1 MASIYE
7 VTGELLALMDMAE
20 QEDMDPQALAD
31 TLEGLTGEFDDKV
44 ESWVKCI
51 KNLEGEA
58 KAVKDEAKRL
68 ADRARTIENNTKRM
82 KETVLACLKA
92 LGKTEAGVLLK
103 AKVQKNGGVLPLVFL
118 EGFEAKDAPELLR
131 TIEYKFDNDAI
142 REALDGGKDL
152 GFVHYGER
160 GESLRIK

>member
-31 TLEGLTGEFDDKV
+31 TLEGLEGEFDDKV

-68 ADRARTIENNTKRM
+68 ADRAKTIENNTKRM

-103 AKVQKNGGVLPLVFL
+103 AKVRRTAEFFPSSFWKGLKRRTLPSFYGLSNTNSTMTL
-118 EGFEAKDAPELLR
+118 SEKHWTAAKTSASCI
-131 TIEYKFDNDAI
+131 T
-142 REALDGGKDL
+142 
-152 GFVHYGER
+152 
-160 GESLRIK
+160 ESGARV